1 MDVNTAFLNG
11 ELSDK
16 VYMKQPEGY
25 TEPEKEHLVCRL
37 KRSIYGLKQAPRC
50 WNYALDSCL
59 KELGFEQSLGD
70 ACVYVSTDSEFLIA
84 MYVDDIVLGV
94 KNEAR
99 LRKVKDE

>member
-1 MDVNTAFLNG
+1 M
-11 ELSDK
+11 
-16 VYMKQPEGY
+16 
-25 TEPEKEHLVCRL
+25 
-37 KRSIYGLKQAPRC
+37 
-50 WNYALDSCL
+50 LDSCL

-84 MYVDDIVLGV
+84 VYVDDIILGV